1 MKKFGIAVKTFL
13 RVKQVKET
21 ILNIIKNTPNLNN
34 YEFVVSADDEE
45 TKKVVQK
52 EFPWITV
59 IGGDRLGS
67 GGNTN
72 RIFDYLKT
80 RTEVFCIF
88 DDDCFPNEIGWEKV
102 MLDVLTP
109 DSQINYKTHAYNK
122 QNPCYLNPCYL
133 GSATHFSELFTEPL
147 ETVNVNGY
155 DLKYWHWDCNVFTA
169 IKSEIVEKSGGIN
182 VKKYTKNY
190 GFWHTEFGN
199 RLQMLQLTPYR
210 TISIDKLD
218 LMLHALDYSGLEIEQ
233 GISTHEKF
241 VSLREYQEAGIGHDV
256 T

>member
-45 TKKVVQK
+45 TKKTVEK
-52 EFPWITV
+52 EFPWIKV

-102 MLDVLTP
+102 ILEVLTP
-109 DSQINYKTHAYNK
+109 DSKINYITHAFNK
-122 QNPCYLNPCYL
+122 QNPCYIN
-133 GSATHFSELFTEPL
+133 SNSDFSKLDYQPL
-147 ETVNVNGY
+147 ETVNVNGHV
-155 DLKYWHWDCNVFTA
+155 LKYWHLDCNVFMA
-169 IKSEIVEKSGGIN
+169 IKSGIVEKSGGIN
-182 VKKYTKNY
+182 LKKYTKNY

-210 TISIDKLD
+210 TISIEKLD
-218 LMLHALDYSGLEIEQ
+218 LMLHSLDYSGLEIEQ

-256 T
+256 TE